1 MPIAQGLSSGYL
13 PIGGVMIS
21 DRIMDVLIEKGGE
34 YSHGFTYSGHPAA
47 CAVALENINILQEE
61 KLVEKVAYETGPY
74 LKKRW
79 HEFEDHPLV
88 GEVRNVGLLGALEL
102 VEEKATRKHF
112 PKDRKV
118 GEICRD
124 ICIEKNIVMR
134 AIKDI
139 MVVSPP
145 LIITKEQIDEMHD
158 LVESCL
164 DLTAKKLG
172 VS

>member
-1 MPIAQGLSSGYL
+1 
-13 PIGGVMIS
+13 
-21 DRIMDVLIEKGGE
+21 
-34 YSHGFTYSGHPAA
+34 
-47 CAVALENINILQEE
+47 
-61 KLVEKVAYETGPY
+61 
-74 LKKRW
+74 
-79 HEFEDHPLV
+79 V

-102 VEEKATRKHF
+102 VEDKAKRKHF

-158 LVESCL
+158 LVKSCL
-164 DLTAKKLG
+164 DLTAKQLG
-172 VS
+172 VM

>member
-1 MPIAQGLSSGYL
+1 M
-13 PIGGVMIS
+13 
-21 DRIMDVLIEKGGE
+21 
-34 YSHGFTYSGHPAA
+34 
-47 CAVALENINILQEE
+47 QEE
-61 KLVEKVAYETGPY
+61 KLVEKVADETGPY

-79 HEFEDHPLV
+79 QEFEDHPLV

-102 VEEKATRKHF
+102 VEDKAKRKHF

-118 GEICRD
+118 GEVCLD

-145 LIITKEQIDEMHD
+145 LTITKEQIDEMHD
-158 LVESCL
+158 LVKTCL
-164 DLTAKKLG
+164 DLTAEKLG